1 MTMNLVIKLNKFF
14 EKLPVDLVYLYG
26 SRANGHSDISSDYD
40 IGVLFNKTLSSK
52 QRFDLRLELFS
63 KIANI
68 LEVDEEAIDVV
79 DLEDV
84 SILLQFNVV
93 SGKLIYCKN
102 NDRKIS
108 YESFVMGR
116 YADEHYYL
124 DRYLIETLEKIKKG
138 VYFERK
144 LSYL

>member
-1 MTMNLVIKLNKFF
+1 MTTDKIGKLNKFF
-14 EKLPVDLVYLYG
+14 EKLPIDLVYLYG
-26 SRANGHSDISSDYD
+26 SRVNGHSDASSDYD
-40 IGVLFNKTLSSK
+40 IGIVFDENLSSN
-52 QRFDLRLELFS
+52 QRFDLRLGLFS

-68 LEVDEEAIDVV
+68 LDIDEEGIDVV
-79 DLEDV
+79 DLEEV
-84 SILLQFNVV
+84 PILLQFNVI
-93 SGKLIYCKN
+93 SGKLIYCKD

-108 YESFVMGR
+108 FESFVMGR